1 MGHYKIIIINNYNV
15 LLYICRVLFYH
26 YIMIAEKS
34 QKLMEK
40 HNIIEKS
47 GIIPGMEFFVF
58 FWKLGYSLGGLNGGD
73 HSLLGLGVGV

>member
-1 MGHYKIIIINNYNV
+1 
-15 LLYICRVLFYH
+15 
-26 YIMIAEKS
+26 MIAEIS
-34 QKLMEK
+34 HKLMEK

>member
-1 MGHYKIIIINNYNV
+1 
-15 LLYICRVLFYH
+15 
-26 YIMIAEKS
+26 MIAEKS

-58 FWKLGYSLGGLNGGD
+58 SGSWGYSLGGLNGGD